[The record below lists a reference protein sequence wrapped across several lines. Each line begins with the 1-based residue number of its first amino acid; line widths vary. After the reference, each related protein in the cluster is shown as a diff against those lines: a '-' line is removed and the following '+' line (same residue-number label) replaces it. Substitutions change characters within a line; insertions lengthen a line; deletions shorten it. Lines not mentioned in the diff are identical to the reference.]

1 MLFCVKQQG
10 GTKLS
15 RHSFDA
21 KHRELDVSARAIWKG
36 YLSIGDVGCAV
47 ALYSAIDAQERTS
60 FHIINRDT
68 GNRVRRQYVDED
80 TGKPVDKDDLV
91 KGYDQADGKTVILE
105 ADEIRDAVP
114 DSDKRLEM
122 SAFLPCSDIDTLY
135 LERPYFL
142 APADAQS
149 IEAYDLI
156 RDSMEAAKVAAVA
169 QTVLFRR
176 VRSVLIRPQGRG
188 LIATTLNYD
197 YEVRDPAESFG
208 DIPKVK
214 IDPEMLDLARHIIDT
229 KMGTFDPAGFE
240 DRYEEALAELVRAKI
255 AGRKP
260 KKLPKR
266 KAENVTSLLDAL
278 RKSAGAASD
287 TKVKAKPGKDRKT
300 PAPAARQKKAS

>member
-1 MLFCVKQQG
+1 M
-10 GTKLS
+10 
-15 RHSFDA
+15 
-21 KHRELDVSARAIWKG
+21 SARAIWKG

-80 TGKPVDKDDLV
+80 TWKPVETGDLV
-91 KGYDQADGKTVILE
+91 KGYDQADGQTVILE

-122 SAFLPCSDIDTLY
+122 STFLPCSEIDTLY

-149 IEAYDLI
+149 VEAYDLI
-156 RDSMEAAKVAAVA
+156 RDSMEATNVAAIA

-176 VRSVLIRPQGRG
+176 IRSVLIRPEGRG
-188 LIATTLNYD
+188 MIATTLNYD
-197 YEVRDPAESFG
+197 YEVRNPAESFG

-229 KMGTFDPAGFE
+229 KMGRFEPAAFE

-255 AGRKP
+255 AGRRP

-278 RKSAGAASD
+278 RRSAGEGSEAKKQPAKNSK
-287 TKVKAKPGKDRKT
+287 TK
-300 PAPAARQKKAS
+300 PAAARQKKAS

>member
-1 MLFCVKQQG
+1 MRNTQE
-10 GTKLS
+10 
-15 RHSFDA
+15 RN
-21 KHRELDVSARAIWKG
+21 VSARAIWKG
-36 YLSIGDVGCAV
+36 YLSIGNVGCAV
-47 ALYSAIDAQERTS
+47 GLYSAIDAQERTS
-60 FHIINRDT
+60 FHIINRET

-80 TGKPVDKDDLV
+80 TGRPVEKDDLV
-91 KGYDQADGKTVILE
+91 KGYDQANGQTVILE
-105 ADEIRDAVP
+105 AEEIREAVP

-122 SAFLPCSDIDTLY
+122 SAFLPCAKIDTLY

-142 APADAQS
+142 APTDAQS
-149 IEAYDLI
+149 AEAYDLI
-156 RDSMEAAKVAAVA
+156 RDSMEATKVAAIA

-197 YEVRDPAESFG
+197 YEVRDPGESFG

-214 IDPEMLDLARHIIDT
+214 IDPEMLDLARHIIET
-229 KMGTFDPAGFE
+229 KMGSFDPSAFE

-278 RKSAGAASD
+278 RKSAG
-287 TKVKAKPGKDRKT
+287 TKGKAKQAADRKSSAT
-300 PAPAARQKKAS
+300 GARQKKAS

>member
-1 MLFCVKQQG
+1 MQNISLEQSQLRARSIRNTG
-10 GTKLS
+10 D
-15 RHSFDA
+15 H
-21 KHRELDVSARAIWKG
+21 DVSARAIWKG
-36 YLSIGDVGCAV
+36 HLSIGDVGCAV
-47 ALYSAIDAQERTS
+47 ALYSAIDAQEKTS
-60 FHIINRDT
+60 FHIINRET

-80 TGKPVDKDDLV
+80 TGRLVEKDDLV
-91 KGYDQADGKTVILE
+91 KGYDQSDGRTVILE
-105 ADEIRDAVP
+105 AEEIREAVP

-122 SAFLPCSDIDTLY
+122 SAFLPCAKIDTLY

-149 IEAYDLI
+149 VEAYDLI
-156 RDSMEAAKVAAVA
+156 RDSMEATKVAAIA

-197 YEVRDPAESFG
+197 YEVRDPGEIFG

-214 IDPEMLDLARHIIDT
+214 IDPEMLDLARHIIET
-229 KMGTFDPAGFE
+229 KMGSYDPSAFE

-278 RKSAGAASD
+278 RKSAGTAAKGKS
-287 TKVKAKPGKDRKT
+287 KPAADRKSSGT
-300 PAPAARQKKAS
+300 GSRQKKAS

>member
-1 MLFCVKQQG
+1 M
-10 GTKLS
+10 
-15 RHSFDA
+15 
-21 KHRELDVSARAIWKG
+21 SARAIWKG

-80 TGKPVDKDDLV
+80 TGKPVETGDLV
-91 KGYDQADGKTVILE
+91 KGYDQADGQTVILE

-122 SAFLPCSDIDTLY
+122 STFLPCSEIDTLY

-149 IEAYDLI
+149 VEAYDLI
-156 RDSMEAAKVAAVA
+156 RDSMEATNVAAIA

-176 VRSVLIRPQGRG
+176 IRSVLIRPEGRG
-188 LIATTLNYD
+188 MIATTLNYD

-229 KMGTFDPAGFE
+229 KMGRFEPAAFE

-255 AGRKP
+255 AGRRP

-278 RKSAGAASD
+278 RRSAGEGSEAKKQPAKNSK
-287 TKVKAKPGKDRKT
+287 TK
-300 PAPAARQKKAS
+300 PAAARQKKAS

>member
-1 MLFCVKQQG
+1 M
-10 GTKLS
+10 
-15 RHSFDA
+15 
-21 KHRELDVSARAIWKG
+21 SARAIWKG

-60 FHIINRDT
+60 FHIINRHT

-80 TGKPVDKDDLV
+80 TGKPVETGDLV
-91 KGYDQADGKTVILE
+91 KGYDQADGQTVILE

-122 SAFLPCSDIDTLY
+122 STFLPCSEIDTLY

-149 IEAYDLI
+149 VEAYDLI
-156 RDSMEAAKVAAVA
+156 RDSMEATNVAAIA

-176 VRSVLIRPQGRG
+176 VRSVLIRPEGRG
-188 LIATTLNYD
+188 MIATTLNYD
-197 YEVRDPAESFG
+197 YEVRDPAETFG

-229 KMGTFDPAGFE
+229 KMGRFEPAAFE

-255 AGRKP
+255 AGRRP

-278 RKSAGAASD
+278 RRSAGEGSEAKKQPAKNSK
-287 TKVKAKPGKDRKT
+287 TK
-300 PAPAARQKKAS
+300 PAAARQKKAS

>member
-1 MLFCVKQQG
+1 M
-10 GTKLS
+10 
-15 RHSFDA
+15 
-21 KHRELDVSARAIWKG
+21 SARAIWKG

-47 ALYSAIDAQERTS
+47 ALFSAIDAQERTS

-80 TGKPVDKDDLV
+80 TGKAVDKDDLV
-91 KGYDQADGKTVILE
+91 KGYDQADGHTVVLE
-105 ADEIRDAVP
+105 ADEIREAVP

-122 SAFLPCSDIDTLY
+122 STFLPCADIDTLY

-149 IEAYDLI
+149 VEAYDLI
-156 RDSMEAAKVAAVA
+156 RDTMVATNVAAVA
-169 QTVLFRR
+169 RTVLFRR
-176 VRSVLIRPQGRG
+176 VRSVLIHPEGRG

-208 DIPKVK
+208 DIAKVK
-214 IDPEMLDLARHIIDT
+214 IDSEMLDLARHIIDT
-229 KMGTFDPAGFE
+229 KMGRFDPAAFE

-266 KAENVTSLLDAL
+266 KAENVTSLMDAL
-278 RKSAGAASD
+278 RRSAGAPASS
-287 TKVKAKPGKDRKT
+287 KGKAQPAKSRKA
-300 PAPAARQKKAS
+300 APSAGRQKKAS

>member
-1 MLFCVKQQG
+1 
-10 GTKLS
+10 
-15 RHSFDA
+15 
-21 KHRELDVSARAIWKG
+21 VSARAIWKG

-60 FHIINRDT
+60 FHIVNRDT

-105 ADEIRDAVP
+105 ADEIREAVP
-114 DSDKRLEM
+114 DSDKRLKM

-142 APADAQS
+142 APADARS

-169 QTVLFRR
+169 QT
-176 VRSVLIRPQGRG
+176 VLIRPQGRG

-197 YEVRDPAESFG
+197 YEVRDPAESFS

-287 TKVKAKPGKDRKT
+287 TKAKARPAKDRKT

>member
-1 MLFCVKQQG
+1 
-10 GTKLS
+10 
-15 RHSFDA
+15 
-21 KHRELDVSARAIWKG
+21 
-36 YLSIGDVGCAV
+36 
-47 ALYSAIDAQERTS
+47 
-60 FHIINRDT
+60 
-68 GNRVRRQYVDED
+68 
-80 TGKPVDKDDLV
+80 
-91 KGYDQADGKTVILE
+91 
-105 ADEIRDAVP
+105 VP

-156 RDSMEAAKVAAVA
+156 RDSMEAANMAAVA

-208 DIPKVK
+208 EIPKVK

-229 KMGTFDPAGFE
+229 KMGTFNPAGFE

-278 RKSAGAASD
+278 RKSAGAAGDIKS
-287 TKVKAKPGKDRKT
+287 KARPAKERKT

>member
-1 MLFCVKQQG
+1 M
-10 GTKLS
+10 
-15 RHSFDA
+15 
-21 KHRELDVSARAIWKG
+21 SARAIWKG
-36 YLSIGDVGCAV
+36 YLSIGNVGCAV
-47 ALYSAIDAQERTS
+47 GLYSAIDAQERTS
-60 FHIINRDT
+60 FHIINRET

-80 TGKPVDKDDLV
+80 TGRPVEKDDLV
-91 KGYDQADGKTVILE
+91 KGYDQANGQTVILE
-105 ADEIRDAVP
+105 AEEIREAVP

-122 SAFLPCSDIDTLY
+122 SAFLPCAKIDTLY

-142 APADAQS
+142 APTDAQS
-149 IEAYDLI
+149 AEAYDLI
-156 RDSMEAAKVAAVA
+156 RDSMEATKVAAIA

-197 YEVRDPAESFG
+197 YEVRDPGESFG

-214 IDPEMLDLARHIIDT
+214 IDPEMLDLARHIIET
-229 KMGTFDPAGFE
+229 KMGSFDPSAFE

-278 RKSAGAASD
+278 RKSAG
-287 TKVKAKPGKDRKT
+287 TKGKAKQAADRKSSAT
-300 PAPAARQKKAS
+300 GARQKKAS

>member
-1 MLFCVKQQG
+1 M
-10 GTKLS
+10 
-15 RHSFDA
+15 
-21 KHRELDVSARAIWKG
+21 SARAIWKG

>member
-1 MLFCVKQQG
+1 M
-10 GTKLS
+10 
-15 RHSFDA
+15 
-21 KHRELDVSARAIWKG
+21 SARAIWKG
-36 YLSIGDVGCAV
+36 YLAIGDVGCAV
-47 ALYSAIDAQERTS
+47 ALHSAIDAQERTS

-105 ADEIRDAVP
+105 ADEIRQAVP

-122 SAFLPCSDIDTLY
+122 SAFLPCSEIDTLY

-208 DIPKVK
+208 EIRKLK
-214 IDPEMLDLARHIIDT
+214 IDPEMLALARHIIDT

-266 KAENVTSLLDAL
+266 KAANVTSLLDAL

-287 TKVKAKPGKDRKT
+287 TKATGRPAKDRKT